1 MRLNASAIAEDGSF
15 IDCSRRLQK
24 MQNLNGFLTQKLR
37 MLTSQTMSYSK
48 ASYGSTLN
56 IRTLVPVFAAFLLVA
71 SLQAAHAQ
79 GITGSITGTVTDPSG
94 AVVAGA
100 TVTVKETNTNAVKT
114 VVTSEVGTYTVTP
127 LPPGNYSVKV
137 ERAGFSTK
145 TQTGIVLVIDQS
157 ALINVQLAV
166 GSQEQMIEVTD
177 TSAAIQTEDSSV
189 GQVIDSKSI
198 QNTPLNGRLSVMGL
212 IALAPGMQGVGAQD
226 QMATRGLTFA
236 AGTGSRNS
244 YGGVGTTF
252 DGVINKEV
260 TLQRSEPEIPSLDA
274 LSQFK
279 VLSTGAPAEFN
290 EPTQVIVVSSS
301 GTNAF
306 HGELFEFN
314 RSKGTAAKS
323 YFNGAT
329 ARPPYERNEYG
340 GNFAGPIVIP
350 HLYNGKDRS
359 FFFFAYEQFN
369 LTQSA
374 ALSSQQPTA
383 LERTGVFTEFTTTI
397 KDPTTGVPFAN
408 NTIPTS
414 RINAVS
420 LALMNKLMPTPTTSG
435 TGTNTFENVPY
446 NSDVQRISLRA
457 DHRIN
462 DKNNVR
468 FTWLRAFYGPNVTV
482 GSDSLQGGVSGDGEH
497 NSQFILGYT
506 HTFSPTLV
514 LDLNGDFF
522 HLPIYRTPQNV
533 NTKWESIIP
542 GLVPQAIEGAPGITI
557 TNITSVSEAGSKDL
571 EQVGQLNASLTKVL
585 PRHTIKFGGAYLYDN
600 HWNISAARPS
610 FNFTNQ
616 YTGIAFADFLL
627 GLPASTSQTT
637 PSFATTRNISSQW
650 AGYVQDD
657 WKPMQKLTVNAGVR
671 YDLQWFSP
679 GSYNQNSLW
688 SPSLNQVVVFGN
700 SYPSSAVPQYLSL
713 LQTNNLVTLSSNAN
727 ISNNPFAY
735 LGRPATNIA
744 PRLGFAYQLMNNTV
758 VRGAYGIYFNLLPAS
773 YVGAM
778 MVNLPFKATLTF
790 TNTPTYSP
798 TSTVTMSAPFA
809 GTGNAAGR
817 PSVGAEHSLVTPYTE
832 EYNLAIEHQ
841 FGHGM
846 DVRVGY
852 VGQHNLKQN
861 NYGGSGTVTPNLNY
875 ADPFDITKTSAA
887 QAPVQALGTINN
899 NIDPIFHTIMNSLQV
914 GAHKQYANGIA
925 FGAEYQWTRVL
936 GTENIEDP
944 SGKYPRDSYGPI
956 AGITPQVLQL
966 NYSYALPVG
975 RGRLLFANASPLTN
989 KVVGGWE
996 ISGVV
1001 TAQSGQPFS
1010 VSYTASTAQ
1019 YVGAVSGRANV
1030 KPGVALYP
1038 QQKTKA
1044 QWFNPAAFTAP
1055 TNSAGVAGGAYGTS
1069 GYDMLRGPKFQ
1080 DWDMNLKKNTT
1091 WGDHYAVQLRADA
1104 FNLFNHP
1111 NFNTP
1116 NANISNSN
1124 VGTITSPSST
1134 PSYEARTVEF
1144 AVKFNF

>member
-1 MRLNASAIAEDGSF
+1 M
-15 IDCSRRLQK
+15 QK
-24 MQNLNGFLTQKLR
+24 MQNLNGFLTQKLKIPSSNTVSPTGASFGAT
-37 MLTSQTMSYSK
+37 LK
-48 ASYGSTLN
+48 A
-56 IRTLVPVFAAFLLVA
+56 RTRFQVFAAFLLVA
-71 SLQAAHAQ
+71 SSLFLPSFQAAHAQ
-79 GITGSITGTVTDPSG
+79 GTTGSITGTVTDPAG
-94 AVVAGA
+94 AVIPGA
-100 TVTVKETNTNAVKT
+100 TVTVKEINTNAAKT
-114 VVTSEVGTYTVTP
+114 VVTSEVGTYTAT
-127 LPPGNYSVKV
+127 LLQPGTYSVKV
-137 ERAGFSTK
+137 EKGGFSAK

-157 ALINVQLAV
+157 ALINVQLSV

-177 TSAAIQTEDSSV
+177 AGAVIQTEDSSV

-244 YGGVGTTF
+244 YGGVGTSF

-260 TLQRSEPEIPSLDA
+260 TLQRGEPEIPSLDA

-279 VLSTGAPAEFN
+279 VVSTGAPAEFN

-306 HGELFEFN
+306 HGSLFEFN
-314 RSKGTAAKS
+314 RSKGTSAKP
-323 YFNGAT
+323 YFNGAK

-340 GNFAGPIVIP
+340 GNLSGPIFIP
-350 HLYNGKDRS
+350 KLYNGRDRS
-359 FFFFAYEQFN
+359 FFFFAYEAFH
-369 LTQSA
+369 LTQSSPA
-374 ALSSQQPTA
+374 STQQPTA
-383 LERTGVFTEFTTTI
+383 LERTGVFSEISTTI
-397 KDPTTGVPFAN
+397 KDPVTGLPFAN

-414 RINAVS
+414 RINPVS
-420 LALMNKLMPTPTTSG
+420 QALMNKLMPMPTTSG
-435 TGTNTFENVPY
+435 IGTNTFENIPY
-446 NSDVQRISLRA
+446 TSDVERISLRA
-457 DHRIN
+457 DHRFN
-462 DKNNVR
+462 DKNNIR

-482 GSDSLQGGVSGDGEH
+482 GPDSLMGGLSGDGEH

-514 LDLNGDFF
+514 LDMNGDFF

-542 GLVPQAIEGAPGITI
+542 GEVPQAIEGAPGISI
-557 TNITSVSEAGSKDL
+557 TGGFQSISEQGSKDL
-571 EQVGQLNASLTKVL
+571 EQVGQLNSSLTKVL
-585 PRHTIKFGGAYLYDN
+585 PRHTIKFGGSYLYDN
-600 HWNISAARPS
+600 HWNISATRPS
-610 FNFTNQ
+610 FNFTTQ
-616 YTGIAFADFLL
+616 YTGFAFADYLL
-627 GLPASTSQTT
+627 GLPTTTSQGT
-637 PSFATTRNISSQW
+637 PAFANTRNISSQW

-657 WKPMQKLTVNAGVR
+657 WKPTPKLTINAGIR
-671 YDLQWFSP
+671 YDLQWFGP
-679 GSYNQNSLW
+679 GPYNQNALW
-688 SPSLNQVVVFGN
+688 SPSLNKVVVFGN
-700 SYPSSAVPQYLSL
+700 SYPSTVIPQYLSL
-713 LQTNNLVTLSSNAN
+713 LQSNNLVTLSSDAK
-727 ISNNPFAY
+727 ISNDPFAF
-735 LGRPATNIA
+735 LGRPNTNIA
-744 PRLGFAYQLMNNTV
+744 PRLGFAYQPMNNTV
-758 VRGAYGIYFNLLPAS
+758 IRGAYGLYYNLLPAS

-778 MVNLPFKATLTF
+778 MVNFPFKATLNF

-809 GTGNAAGR
+809 GTGSAGAR

-832 EYNLAIEHQ
+832 MYNLAIEHQ
-841 FGHGM
+841 FGRGFNL
-846 DVRVGY
+846 RVGY

-861 NYGGSGTVTPNLNY
+861 NSGGNGTVSPNLNF
-875 ADPFDITKTSAA
+875 ADPFDITKTTAA
-887 QAPVQALGTINN
+887 QSPFPLLGSISY
-899 NIDPIFHTIMNSLQV
+899 NIDPIFHSSMNSLQV
-914 GAHKQYANGIA
+914 GAHKQYSNGVA

-966 NYSYALPVG
+966 NYSYALPMG
-975 RGRLLFANASPLTN
+975 KGRLLFANANPVTS

-1001 TAQSGQPFS
+1001 TAQTGQPFS
-1010 VSYTASTAQ
+1010 VSYTAPTSSQ
-1019 YVGAVSGRANV
+1019 YPGLVSGRASV
-1030 KPGVALYP
+1030 VPGVALYP
-1038 QQKTKA
+1038 TKKTLT

-1055 TNSAGVAGGAYGTS
+1055 KDANGIAGGAYGTS
-1069 GYDMLRGPKFQ
+1069 GYNMLRGPGFQ
-1080 DWDMNLKKNTT
+1080 NWDMNLKKNTT
-1091 WGDHYAVQLRADA
+1091 FGDRYNVQLRADA

-1124 VGTITSPSST
+1124 VATITSTSGT
-1134 PSYEARTVEF
+1134 PSYQQRTLEF

>member
-1 MRLNASAIAEDGSF
+1 MRLSASAIAEHGSF
-15 IDCSRRLQK
+15 AEHSRRFEK
-24 MQNLNGFLTQKLR
+24 MLNLNRFQTQKLKI
-37 MLTSQTMSYSK
+37 SSSKTMS
-48 ASYGSTLN
+48 
-56 IRTLVPVFAAFLLVA
+56 IPVFVAFLLVV
-71 SLQAAHAQ
+71 SGLFLFSFPAAHAQ
-79 GITGSITGTVTDPSG
+79 GITGSITGTVTDPAG
-94 AVVAGA
+94 AVIPGA
-100 TVTVKETNTNAVKT
+100 SVTVKEINTNAVKT
-114 VVTSEVGTYTVTP
+114 AVTSDVGTYTVTP
-127 LPPGNYSVKV
+127 LPPGNYTVKV
-137 ERAGFSTK
+137 EKGGFSAK

-157 ALINVQLAV
+157 ALINVQLSI

-177 TSAAIQTEDSSV
+177 ASAVIQTEDSSV

-244 YGGVGTTF
+244 YGGVGTSF

-314 RSKGTAAKS
+314 RSKGTSAKP
-323 YFNGAT
+323 YFNGAKP
-329 ARPPYERNEYG
+329 RPPYERNEFG

-350 HLYNGKDRS
+350 KLYNGKDRS
-359 FFFFAYEQFN
+359 FFFFAYEAFH

-374 ALSSQQPTA
+374 AVSSQQPTA
-383 LERTGVFTEFTTTI
+383 LERTGVFSEFSTAI
-397 KDPTTGVPFAN
+397 KDPSTGQPFSN
-408 NTIPTS
+408 NTIPTG
-414 RINAVS
+414 RINSVS
-420 LALMNKLMPTPTTSG
+420 QALMNKLMPMPTTSG

-446 NSDVQRISLRA
+446 NSDVERISLRA

-462 DKNNVR
+462 DNNSVR

-482 GSDSLQGGVSGDGEH
+482 GPDSLQGGVAGDGEH

-514 LDLNGDFF
+514 LDMNGDFF
-522 HLPIYRTPQNV
+522 HLPIYRTPQNY
-533 NTKWESIIP
+533 NTKWESIVP
-542 GLVPQAIEGAPGITI
+542 GEVPQAIEGAPGISI
-557 TNITSVSEAGSKDL
+557 ANIQSISEQGSKDL
-571 EQVGQLNASLTKVL
+571 EQVAQLNSSLTKVL
-585 PRHTIKFGGAYLYDN
+585 PRHTIKFGGSYLYDN
-600 HWNISAARPS
+600 HWNISASRPS
-610 FNFTNQ
+610 FNFANQ
-616 YTGIAFADFLL
+616 YTGLAFADFLL

-657 WKPMQKLTVNAGVR
+657 WKPMPRLTINAGVR

-679 GSYNQNSLW
+679 GDYNQNSLW
-688 SPSLNQVVVFGN
+688 VPSLNKVVVFGD
-700 SYPSSAVPQYLSL
+700 SYPSSVVPQYLTL
-713 LQTNNLVTLSSNAN
+713 LQSNNLVALSKDAG

-735 LGRPATNIA
+735 LGRPSTNFA

-773 YVGAM
+773 YVGSM
-778 MVNLPFKATLTF
+778 FVNLPYKATLNF

-809 GTGNAAGR
+809 GTGTAAGR

-832 EYNLAIEHQ
+832 EYNLTIEHQ
-841 FGHGM
+841 FGRGL
-846 DVRVGY
+846 DARVGY

-861 NYGGSGTVTPNLNY
+861 NYGGNGTVTPNLNY
-875 ADPFDITKTSAA
+875 ADPFDITKTAAA
-887 QAPVQALGTINN
+887 QAPIQALGAVSY
-899 NIDPIFHTIMNSLQV
+899 NIDPIFHSSMNSLQAGV
-914 GAHKQYANGIA
+914 HKQYTNGIA

-966 NYSYALPVG
+966 NYSYALPIG
-975 RGRLLFANASPLTN
+975 KGRLLFANAGPLAN

-996 ISGVV
+996 VSGVV

-1010 VSYTASTAQ
+1010 VSYTASTAT
-1019 YVGAVSGRANV
+1019 YPGAVSGRANV
-1030 KPGVALYP
+1030 VPGVALYP
-1038 QQKTKA
+1038 TKKTIT

-1055 TNSAGVAGGAYGTS
+1055 TNANGIAGGAYGTS
-1069 GYDMLRGPKFQ
+1069 GYNMLRGPGFQ
-1080 DWDMNLKKNTT
+1080 NWDMNLKKNTT
-1091 WGDHYAVQLRADA
+1091 WGDHYTVQLRADA

-1124 VGTITSPSST
+1124 VGTVTSTSGT
-1134 PSYEARTVEF
+1134 PSYEARTLEF
-1144 AVKFNF
+1144 AAKFNF